1 MFLSNPAK
9 SFLASILLL
18 FLVAGCGFLQTNEN
32 KTLPLVPEPKSRFPF
47 TTKEPENFQCEM
59 VVTAGNLI
67 RRTLM
72 AKKGS
77 SRRIDFD
84 PGEKNQRAVL
94 QTEKGYVIAFDK
106 KIYAEK
112 AASTGP
118 ITADAQF
125 SELTSELLNRGEH
138 AEFEEI
144 GREGAVVKYKVR
156 LEGGEA
162 NEILVYFDEVI
173 GLPVKQ
179 EFFTVNGSEKVLQYS
194 VEILN
199 FQADVDES
207 VFAIPAGFR
216 KVSVSEFYG
225 Q

>member
-9 SFLASILLL
+9 PFLASILLL

-32 KTLPLVPEPKSRFPF
+32 KTVPLVPEPKSRFPF
-47 TTKEPENFQCEM
+47 ATKEPENFQCEM
-59 VVTAGNLI
+59 VVTVGTVT

-72 AKKGS
+72 ARKGNL
-77 SRRIDFD
+77 RRVDFD

-94 QTEKGYVIAFDK
+94 QTEKEYLLAFDK

-118 ITADAQF
+118 ISADAQF

-138 AEFEEI
+138 AEFEEV
-144 GREGAVVKYKVR
+144 GREGSVVKYKVR
-156 LEGGEA
+156 LEDGGT
-162 NEILVYFDEVI
+162 NEIIVYFDEAI

-179 EFFTVNGSEKVLQYS
+179 EFFTVLGSEKALQYS
-194 VEILN
+194 VEIVN
-199 FQADVDES
+199 FQTDVDES
-207 VFAIPAGFR
+207 IFVIPAGFR
-216 KVSVSEFYG
+216 KVSEGEFYG
-225 Q
+225 P

>member
-32 KTLPLVPEPKSRFPF
+32 KTVPLVPEPKSRFPF
-47 TTKEPENFQCEM
+47 ATKEPENFQCEM
-59 VVTAGNLI
+59 VVTAGNLT

-72 AKKGS
+72 ARKGS
-77 SRRIDFD
+77 SRRVDFD

-94 QTEKGYVIAFDK
+94 HTDKEYLLAFDK

-112 AASTGP
+112 TVPTGP
-118 ITADAQF
+118 ISADAQF

-144 GREGAVVKYKVR
+144 GREGTVVKYNVR
-156 LEGGEA
+156 LEGGGM
-162 NEILVYFDEVI
+162 NEIIVYFDEAI

-179 EFFTVNGSEKVLQYS
+179 EFFTVNGTEKLLQYS
-194 VEILN
+194 VEIVN
-199 FQADVDES
+199 FQTDVDEN

-216 KVSVSEFYG
+216 KVTLGEFHG
-225 Q
+225 R